1 MDCNIIRDLIPLYI
15 DDCCSEESAALVRTH
30 IENCKSCRELYETLQ
45 TPYDLIPEFSAPKSF
60 GKINEWKASL
70 LQSALLFIS
79 FAIITIGVAL
89 EAATPVGLDNGLWA
103 LSLIIPATGFMLS
116 LTNWFFVRVY
126 QTRKIFSNY
135 SAFSTLAIIICGYIW
150 AIFHYELHI
159 TELLHNIVSFYG
171 IGSLLS
177 VTFVV
182 CSKLLS
188 NKYASLLGKE

>member
-1 MDCNIIRDLIPLYI
+1 MNCNIIKDLIPLYI

-30 IENCKSCRELYETLQ
+30 IENCKSCRKLYETLQ
-45 TPYDLIPEFSAPKSF
+45 TPYDSMPAISTPKSF

-79 FAIITIGVAL
+79 FTIITIGVAL
-89 EAATPVGLDNGLWA
+89 EAVTPVGLDNGLWA

-116 LTNWFFVRVY
+116 LTNWFFVRLY
-126 QTRKIFSNY
+126 QTRKIFSNC
-135 SAFSTLAIIICGYIW
+135 SAFTTLGSIICGYIW

-159 TELLHNIVSFYG
+159 TEFLHDIVSFYG
-171 IGSLLS
+171 IGALLS

-188 NKYASLLGKE
+188 NKYTSLLGKE

>member
-1 MDCNIIRDLIPLYI
+1 MNCNIIKDLIPLYI
-15 DDCCSEESAALVRTH
+15 DDCCSEESAALVQTH

-45 TPYDLIPEFSAPKSF
+45 TPYDSIPAISAPKSF

-79 FAIITIGVAL
+79 FTIITIGVAL
-89 EAATPVGLDNGLWA
+89 EAVTPVGLDNGLWA

-116 LTNWFFVRVY
+116 LTNWFFVRLY
-126 QTRKIFSNY
+126 RTRKIFSNC
-135 SAFSTLAIIICGYIW
+135 SAFTTLASIICGYIW

-159 TELLHNIVSFYG
+159 TELLHDIVSFYG
-171 IGSLLS
+171 IGALLS
-177 VTFVV
+177 VTLVV

-188 NKYASLLGKE
+188 NKYTSLLGKE